1 MALRKPSILR
11 AGVRLGYFPKSWR
24 IFLTIALRKPGKS
37 DYTIPKI
44 PIGDIVIQPT
54 ETAKLLGVMLDF
66 KLSFRQHVE
75 LAQARGTKATLAL
88 SRIATPTFGL
98 PHSYMRQFFQSVVV
112 PRMEYGLPVW
122 YKPVVERGGTRR
134 AGTVWVAKAL
144 GKVQRQACR
153 LITGARQPR
162 MSLTS
167 THTSSPSTYAS
178 TALHI
183 MPPHALH
190 LSLPPTPSAT
200 PSKSDF
206 ETIDPQRRLVP
217 LPPGSFSTHIAADKD
232 TARADM
238 ERITARG
245 GMCIFTD
252 GSGFDEGAGAAA
264 VAMVGQRAGLRRQK
278 YLGTLGEHTVFESEV
293 CGAILAL
300 DIIADTPR
308 LTDVDIFLD
317 CQPALSALSSPKSQ
331 PGQYLLATFHAVL
344 GRLLRTRRTLKVRLR
359 WVPAHV
365 GIAGN
370 ELVDS
375 LAKEAAQGVST
386 ALRTRIRLF
395 ESPLPVSRAAAVAAG
410 ARLFALRWVEEWRS
424 SPRYMRIATF
434 ESPVPSSATPRMYR
448 NLNRSQCSVLTQL
461 RTGHIGLNAYLF
473 RFHLAPSPL
482 CPHCNMPESVP
493 HLLLACPAY
502 RTQRLR
508 LFTRLGTARVSLRRL
523 LSSKHDPSPVL
534 AFVRDTRRL
543 PSYAL

>member
-1 MALRKPSILR
+1 MAPMGSSQTLYSPRC
-11 AGVRLGYFPKSWR
+11 VRLGYFPKSWR
-24 IFLTIALRKPGKS
+24 IFLTIALRKPGRATTLFLKFQLIHFVS
-37 DYTIPKI
+37 PRRHKTHYNPLPLK
-44 PIGDIVIQPT
+44 IGDIVIQPT

-88 SRIATPTFGL
+88 SRIATPNLRPPPLLHAPTLSECCGPADGIRL
-98 PHSYMRQFFQSVVV
+98 AGVGTNRLLNA
-112 PRMEYGLPVW
+112 E
-122 YKPVVERGGTRR
+122 ETRR
-134 AGTVWVAKAL
+134 AGTVTDVLDFHAHLLPVHILLNRSAYN
-144 GKVQRQACR
+144 AAAR
-153 LITGARQPR
+153 LA
-162 MSLTS
+162 
-167 THTSSPSTYAS
+167 
-178 TALHI
+178 
-183 MPPHALH
+183 
-190 LSLPPTPSAT
+190 SLPSSNPIRHTFQRCRRVPRFHRSPVHHLINAC
-200 PSKSDF
+200 PVFKSDF

-264 VAMVGQRAGLRRQK
+264 VAM
-278 YLGTLGEHTVFESEV
+278 SEV

-317 CQPALSALSSPKSQ
+317 CQPALSAPSSPKSQ
-331 PGQYLLATFHAVL
+331 PGKYLLATFHAVL
-344 GRLLRTRRTLKVRLR
+344 GRLLRTRRPLKVRLR

-395 ESPLPVSRAAAVAAG
+395 ESPLP
-410 ARLFALRWVEEWRS
+410 
-424 SPRYMRIATF
+424 
-434 ESPVPSSATPRMYR
+434 
-448 NLNRSQCSVLTQL
+448 L

-502 RTQRLR
+502 RTGRLR